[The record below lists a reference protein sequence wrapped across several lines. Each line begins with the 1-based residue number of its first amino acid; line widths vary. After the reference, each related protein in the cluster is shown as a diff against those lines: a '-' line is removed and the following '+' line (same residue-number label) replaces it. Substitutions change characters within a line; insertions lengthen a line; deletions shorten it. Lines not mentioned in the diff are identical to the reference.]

1 MPTKLNLDIFS
12 TETVKPAGPK
22 TDEHVAA
29 RLGSEARQESELEGA
44 PSGQP
49 RPGPNNPGP
58 KFVPVGFYPRHLS
71 LLDDAVLKLRRSGH
85 WRASKSAII
94 RNLIEANAEDLDRFG
109 RRND

>member
-12 TETVKPAGPK
+12 TETVKSAGPK
-22 TDEHVAA
+22 TEEPVEA
-29 RLGSEARQESELEGA
+29 RLSAPTRQESEIEGA
-44 PSGQP
+44 PLAQP
-49 RPGPNNPGP
+49 RSGPSNLGP
-58 KFVPVGFYPRHLS
+58 KFVPVGFYPRHLA
-71 LLDDAVLKLRRSGH
+71 LLDDAVLKLRRNGH

>member
-1 MPTKLNLDIFS
+1 MPKLNLDIFS
-12 TETVKPAGPK
+12 SEAVKPPEQNTNDVVDVGNGSGP
-22 TDEHVAA
+22 
-29 RLGSEARQESELEGA
+29 RQKSV
-44 PSGQP
+44 SGNAK
-49 RPGPNNPGP
+49 NNSTSSASNNP

-94 RNLIEANAEDLDRFG
+94 RNLIEAHAVDLERFG